1 MNHKF
6 EKNNTDTSGWGWMTN
21 WDLIITINNYT
32 ITYVVHYHIEFNC
45 YCIYVGPNPNQPRML
60 KTQKEIIKYLVS
72 NNICTISDKTKHVQ
86 KLILTPNAL
95 LELI

>member
-1 MNHKF
+1 
-6 EKNNTDTSGWGWMTN
+6 
-21 WDLIITINNYT
+21 
-32 ITYVVHYHIEFNC
+32 
-45 YCIYVGPNPNQPRML
+45 ML